1 MFGSLVVHFALS
13 TGRGTLEWL
22 TGELRHDGIAV
33 EGPVEHEGGDRSIY
47 FSDPEGNR
55 VELCDFFRDG
65 ARVDALGEP

>member
-1 MFGSLVVHFALS
+1 MCTLRCRPDA
-13 TGRGTLEWL
+13 GRLEWL
-22 TGELRHDGIAV
+22 TGELRLEGIAV

-55 VELCDFFRDG
+55 AELWDFFRDG